1 MSITGIIVGAIMLV
15 TNPADGMKKIYHGVQ
30 VLSQIEQKS
39 ANKEWKAS
47 AHEESYQIV
56 KDTIKNIKN

>member
-15 TNPADGMKKIYHGVQ
+15 TNPADGIKKIYQGVQ
-30 VLSQIEQKS
+30 VLSQIEQKNE
-39 ANKEWKAS
+39 NKEWKAS